1 MHQSQTLLWRS
12 FTGLRVL
19 FTVSD
24 SSACFISFLTIE
36 SQESVSHNCDY
47 IVNFWWMLLLFINLD
62 WPLQGQLDWLSPF
75 PSAQETQQ
83 WYLSVSRKDS
93 KSGLY
98 FGCNYV
104 ISCCHI
110 LWQFTTYQLSGSDS
124 GKKRRSYFQLPQSQC
139 LRTLFG
145 FNNTITSVQHDMLFV
160 DIAICLVFYITNG
173 RSEFRLSMFRNSI
186 QHHKKNVR
194 KSLHKK
200 SFNVTGNQC
209 VASLAW
215 ILIQDTIFWSTT
227 VTTVQYVCL
236 LSVDAHNIM
245 PAEW

>member
-1 MHQSQTLLWRS
+1 MHQSQTLLLRS

-36 SQESVSHNCDY
+36 LQELVCHNCDY
-47 IVNFWWMLLLFINLD
+47 IVDFWWMLLLFINLD

-93 KSGLY
+93 KSALY

-110 LWQFTTYQLSGSDS
+110 LRLFTTYQLSGSVS
-124 GKKRRSYFQLPQSQC
+124 GNEMAVIFSASTESMSL
-139 LRTLFG
+139 TL
-145 FNNTITSVQHDMLFV
+145 I
-160 DIAICLVFYITNG
+160 
-173 RSEFRLSMFRNSI
+173 
-186 QHHKKNVR
+186 
-194 KSLHKK
+194 
-200 SFNVTGNQC
+200 
-209 VASLAW
+209 W
-215 ILIQDTIFWSTT
+215 I
-227 VTTVQYVCL
+227 
-236 LSVDAHNIM
+236 
-245 PAEW
+245 